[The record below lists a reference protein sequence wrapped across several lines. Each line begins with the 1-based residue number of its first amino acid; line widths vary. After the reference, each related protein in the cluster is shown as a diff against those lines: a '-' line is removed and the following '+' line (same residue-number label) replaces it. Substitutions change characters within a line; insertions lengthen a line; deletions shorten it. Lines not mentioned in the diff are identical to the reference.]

1 MPAHTQN
8 AGESPGQRLE
18 KEEADMKLEIENGR
32 FVGTAEW
39 RGPGD
44 VRVEMESPEDQAW
57 FEKYFSTE
65 DAFLSGPVECAEM
78 SSERRDAS
86 EQAFQRAAFQ
96 LVAYEFHVRDHT
108 GRPGNAAAGE
118 T

>member
-1 MPAHTQN
+1 VVPTHTQIH
-8 AGESPGQRLE
+8 E
-18 KEEADMKLEIENGR
+18 KAQVRRFERREEEMKLEIENGR

-44 VRVEMESPEDQAW
+44 VRVEMENPEYQAW
-57 FEKYFSTE
+57 FERYFSTE
-65 DAFLSGPVECAEM
+65 DAFLTGPVECAEM

-86 EQAFQRAAFQ
+86 EQAFQRAVFQ
-96 LVAYEFHVRDHT
+96 LVAYDFRVRHADRSRT
-108 GRPGNAAAGE
+108 ATAGD

>member
-1 MPAHTQN
+1 
-8 AGESPGQRLE
+8 
-18 KEEADMKLEIENGR
+18 MKLEIENGR

-44 VRVEMESPEDQAW
+44 VRVEMEDPEDQAW
-57 FEKYFSTE
+57 FERYFSTE

-78 SSERRDAS
+78 SSERRDES
-86 EQAFQRAAFQ
+86 EQAFQRAVFQ
-96 LVAYEFHVRDHT
+96 LVAYDFRVRHASRSGT
-108 GRPGNAAAGE
+108 AASGD

>member
-1 MPAHTQN
+1 
-8 AGESPGQRLE
+8 
-18 KEEADMKLEIENGR
+18 MKLEIENGR

-44 VRVEMESPEDQAW
+44 VRVEMEDPEDQAW
-57 FEKYFSTE
+57 FEKYFSSE

-96 LVAYEFHVRDHT
+96 LIAYEFHVRDDA
-108 GRPGNAAAGE
+108 GRSGHAAAGE

>member
-1 MPAHTQN
+1 
-8 AGESPGQRLE
+8 
-18 KEEADMKLEIENGR
+18 MKLEIENGR
-32 FVGTAEW
+32 LVGTAEW

-44 VRVEMESPEDQAW
+44 VRVEMEDPEDQAW

-78 SSERRDAS
+78 SSERRDES

-96 LVAYEFHVRDHT
+96 LVAYEFHVRDQT
-108 GRPGNAAAGE
+108 GRPGRAAAGE